1 MTLTRTRIALALCFS
16 VFAAGVGGYMAIDGY
31 PLLDAVYMT
40 VITITTV
47 GYGETRPLSPAGR
60 IFTTVLIILGF
71 GSLGF
76 AGHAFAESLLER
88 IWSGRLEKKKMLKRI
103 AALKGHYIIC
113 GFGRV
118 GMAAAEH
125 LTKNSAEVV
134 IIEQDSGQ
142 VAAIKEKGYLYLE
155 GDATD
160 DEILA
165 TAGVKRASGILPL
178 LASDP
183 LNLFITLSAREMNP
197 TITIIARTGNDANEL
212 KLLRAGADEVL
223 SPYKMAGKNIAINI
237 LAAHYGLVHPQKES
251 APVAGR
257 PQWLE
262 VTDGSSMAGK
272 TIGEVSAGMDREI
285 LGLRRGE
292 RDYIQPDPQMTLRPG
307 DDLLFMDSEHEPV
320 SRPRSAPKKL
330 VIVDDNPV
338 IRRLYSRLFKQ
349 AGFIPVITANGEDGV
364 NAILREKPA
373 AAVVDYMLPGIS
385 GIEVCRKVRESGE
398 SAAVKLI
405 LFTADDSDET
415 RRQALASG
423 ADEVIIKS
431 PEAKHIVETVVRLL
445 RKKKGLRRTVSP

>member
-1 MTLTRTRIALALCFS
+1 MTLTRTKIALALCFS
-16 VFAAGVGGYMAIDGY
+16 VFAAGVGGYMAIDDY

-71 GSLGF
+71 GSIGF

-125 LTKNSAEVV
+125 LTENGAEVV
-134 IIEQDSGQ
+134 IIEQDSSQ
-142 VAAIKEKGYLYLE
+142 AAAIKEKGYLYIE
-155 GDATD
+155 DDATD

-165 TAGVKRASGILPL
+165 RAGVKRASGILPL

-212 KLLRAGADEVL
+212 KLMRAGADEVL

-237 LAAHYGLVHPQKES
+237 LAAHYGLSHPQKES

-262 VTDGSSMAGK
+262 IMEGSSMAGK
-272 TIGEVSAGMDREI
+272 TISEISAGMGHEV
-285 LGLRRGE
+285 LGLRRGD

-307 DDLLFMDSEHEPV
+307 DDLLLIMDSEREPV
-320 SRPRSAPKKL
+320 SRSRSAPKKL

-349 AGFIPVITANGEDGV
+349 AGFIPVITANGEEGV
-364 NAILREKPA
+364 NAILREEPV

-385 GIEVCRKVRESGE
+385 GIEVCRKVRESGASPE
-398 SAAVKLI
+398 VKLI

-431 PEAKHIVETVVRLL
+431 HEAKHIVETVVRLL
-445 RKKKGLRRTVSP
+445 RKKKG